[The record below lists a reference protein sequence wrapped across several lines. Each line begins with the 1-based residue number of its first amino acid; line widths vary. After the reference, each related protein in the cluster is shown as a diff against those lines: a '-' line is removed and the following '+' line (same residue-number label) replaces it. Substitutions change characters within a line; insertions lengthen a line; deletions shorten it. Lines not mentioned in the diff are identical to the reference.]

1 MRYAVGMPSLDFTP
15 LEDAL
20 NQLDDG
26 LREAKGRK
34 GSELL
39 RDGVIQRFE
48 YSHELALKFI
58 RRTLETVFGDLVD
71 QMPYND
77 VLRTA
82 AERGIIA
89 DIEPWLGYRAA
100 RNKTSHTYDASVA
113 AEVFRS
119 ARPFLKHARALLKRL
134 HALDNQAAA

>member
-1 MRYAVGMPSLDFTP
+1 MPSLDFTP
-15 LEDAL
+15 LENAL
-20 NQLDDG
+20 DQLDEG
-26 LREAKGRK
+26 LREAESQK

-39 RDGVIQRFE
+39 RDGVIHRFE

-58 RRTLETVFGDLVD
+58 RRALETVFGDPVD

-82 AERGIIA
+82 AERRLITNIQA
-89 DIEPWLGYRAA
+89 WFGYRTAH
-100 RNKTSHTYDASVA
+100 NKTSHTYDAAVA

-119 ARPFLKHARALLKRL
+119 ARPFLTHARALLQRL
-134 HALDNQAAA
+134 DARANQSAA

>member
-1 MRYAVGMPSLDFTP
+1 MPSLDYTSF
-15 LEDAL
+15 EDAL
-20 NQLDDG
+20 QQLDLG
-26 LREAKGRK
+26 LAEAESDKK
-34 GSELL
+34 SELL

-58 RRTLETVFGDLVD
+58 RRALETVFGDPVD

-82 AERGIIA
+82 LERGLIMN
-89 DIEPWLGYRAA
+89 IEPWLGYRAA

-113 AEVFRS
+113 SEVFRS
-119 ARPFLKHARALLKRL
+119 ARPFLTDARALLQQL
-134 HALDNQAAA
+134 HALGNSSAA